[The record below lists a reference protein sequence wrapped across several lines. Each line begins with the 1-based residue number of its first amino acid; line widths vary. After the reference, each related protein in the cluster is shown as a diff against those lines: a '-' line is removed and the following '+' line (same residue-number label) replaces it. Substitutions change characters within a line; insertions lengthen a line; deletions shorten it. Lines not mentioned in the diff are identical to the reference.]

1 MSDLLTSMVAASSGM
16 EAQSS
21 RLRLVSENLA
31 NVDTPGF
38 RRKTISFEEVHR
50 QGDARAVATGK
61 IFLSEAEL
69 ERVYDP
75 AHPMAGEDGFHDG
88 SNVDLM
94 IEIAD
99 AREARRT
106 YEANLRMFDQSR
118 GMINGLFDLLRR

>member
-21 RLRLVSENLA
+21 RLRLVSENIA

-38 RRKTISFEEVHR
+38 KRKTISFQEVHSR
-50 QGDARAVATGK
+50 GDARAVATGK
-61 IFLSEAEL
+61 IYLSEEEL
-69 ERVYDP
+69 DQVYDP
-75 AHPMAGEDGFHDG
+75 AHPLAGDNGFYDG

-94 IEIAD
+94 MEVAD
-99 AREARRT
+99 AREARRS

-118 GMINGLFDLLRR
+118 GMLNGLFDLLRR

>member
-1 MSDLLTSMVAASSGM
+1 MSNLLTSMIASASGM
-16 EAQSS
+16 EAQTS
-21 RLRLVSENLA
+21 RLRLVSENIA

-38 RRKTISFEEVHR
+38 KRKTISFQEVHR
-50 QGDARAVATGK
+50 HGDARAVATGK
-61 IFLSEAEL
+61 IFLSEDEL
-69 ERVYDP
+69 DRVYDP
-75 AHPMAGEDGFHDG
+75 AHPLADQEGFHDG

-99 AREARRT
+99 AREARRS